1 MRVGHLGPAGT
12 YSEEAALRLAGAELV
27 AYPTLPDTIAAVAG
41 GDVDVAA
48 VPIENSLEGSVGIT
62 LDTLATRD
70 DVTITGEL
78 TLAITVHL
86 IAREML
92 DPASVREV
100 VSHPQ
105 PLAQCA
111 AYLRRRL
118 PQARTVP
125 ASSTAEAVRTVMEDG
140 SGRAALG
147 PRRAADLYGATIV
160 EEDVADDAGNATRF
174 VWIARADTPA
184 SATEPP
190 SGPAAAFPPGLADP
204 SEPMRTSLTF
214 WGQGDDK
221 PGWLVRCLSEFA
233 FRGVNLSKIES
244 RPLRSTIG
252 HYRFFVDC
260 DGGLATPAVHEA
272 VTGLRAHCTDVRV
285 LGSYP
290 RERQVH

>member
-12 YSEEAALRLAGAELV
+12 YSEEAALRRPGAEPV
-27 AYPTLPDTIAAVAG
+27 AFPTLPDTIAAVADG
-41 GDVDVAA
+41 EVDLAA

-78 TLAITVHL
+78 TLPISVHL
-86 IAREML
+86 IARERL
-92 DPASVREV
+92 DPATVAQV

-111 AYLRRRL
+111 GFLRRRL

-125 ASSTAEAVRTVMEDG
+125 ASSTAEAVRQVME
-140 SGRAALG
+140 GREGMAALG
-147 PRRAADLYGATIV
+147 PRRAAELYGATIV
-160 EEDVADDAGNATRF
+160 EQDVADDAGNATRF
-174 VWIARADTPA
+174 VWVSRA
-184 SATEPP
+184 
-190 SGPAAAFPPGLADP
+190 GADAP
-204 SEPMRTSLTF
+204 DADVPMRTSLSF

-260 DGGLATPAVHEA
+260 EGGLASPAVAEA
-272 VTGLRAHCTDVRV
+272 VAGLRAHCTDVRV

-290 RERQVH
+290 RERQVD

>member
-12 YSEEAALRLAGAELV
+12 YSEEAALRLPGAEPV
-27 AYPTLPDTIAAVAG
+27 AYPTLPDTIAAVG
-41 GDVDVAA
+41 EGQVDLAA
-48 VPIENSLEGSVGIT
+48 VPIENSLEGSVGIA
-62 LDTLATRD
+62 LDTLATRE

-92 DPASVREV
+92 DVASVREV

-125 ASSTAEAVRTVMEDG
+125 ASSTAEAVRMVMEDG
-140 SGRAALG
+140 GGRAALG
-147 PRRAADLYGATIV
+147 PRRAAELYGATIV

-174 VWIARADTPA
+174 VWIAQ
-184 SATEPP
+184 
-190 SGPAAAFPPGLADP
+190 AAHVEQLDP
-204 SEPMRTSLTF
+204 SVPMRTSLTF
-214 WGQGDDK
+214 WGHGDDK

-244 RPLRSTIG
+244 RPLRSRIG

-260 DGGLATPAVHEA
+260 DGGLETPAVREA
-272 VTGLRAHCTDVRV
+272 VAGLQAHCTDVRV

>member
-12 YSEEAALRLAGAELV
+12 YSEEAALRRAGAEPV
-27 AYPTLPDTIAAVAG
+27 AFPTLPDTIAAVAG
-41 GDVDVAA
+41 GEVELSVL
-48 VPIENSLEGSVGIT
+48 PIENSLEGSVGVT
-62 LDTLATRD
+62 LDTLADRD

-78 TLAITVHL
+78 VLPISVHL
-86 IAREML
+86 IAAEAL
-92 DPASVREV
+92 DPAAVEQV

-111 AYLRRRL
+111 GYLRRRL

-125 ASSTAEAVRTVMEDG
+125 ASSTAEAVRQVVA
-140 SGRAALG
+140 SGQPWAALG
-147 PRRAADLYGATIV
+147 PRRAAELYAATIV

-174 VWIARADTPA
+174 VWVARAP
-184 SATEPP
+184 E
-190 SGPAAAFPPGLADP
+190 GLPTVDEDEGALGAGVL
-204 SEPMRTSLTF
+204 MRTSLVF
-214 WGQGDDK
+214 WGTGDLE

-244 RPLRSTIG
+244 RPLRSGIG

-260 DGGLATPAVHEA
+260 DDGLGSPAVREA
-272 VTGLRAHCTDVRV
+272 VAGLRKHCTDVRV

-290 RERQVH
+290 RERQVD

>member
-12 YSEEAALRLAGAELV
+12 YSEEAALRHAGAEPV
-27 AYPTLPDTIAAVAG
+27 AFPTLPDTIAAVAAG
-41 GDVDVAA
+41 EVELAV
-48 VPIENSLEGSVGIT
+48 VPIENSLEGSVGVT
-62 LDTLATRD
+62 LDTLAARE

-78 TLAITVHL
+78 VLPIHVHL
-86 IAREML
+86 VAREML
-92 DPASVREV
+92 DPGDVEEV

-125 ASSTAEAVRTVMEDG
+125 ASSTAEAVRQVVQEDG
-140 SGRAALG
+140 VRRAALG
-147 PRRAADLYGATIV
+147 PRRAAELYGAVIV
-160 EEDVADDAGNATRF
+160 EEDVADEPGNATRF
-174 VWIARADTPA
+174 VWVARAHA
-184 SATEPP
+184 GHATVGED
-190 SGPAAAFPPGLADP
+190 PGAEDAGVL
-204 SEPMRTSLTF
+204 MRTSLAF
-214 WGQGDDK
+214 SGQGDRE

-244 RPLRSTIG
+244 RPLRSGIG

-260 DGGLATPAVHEA
+260 DGGLGSPAVREA
-272 VTGLRAHCTDVRV
+272 VAGLRAHCTEVRV